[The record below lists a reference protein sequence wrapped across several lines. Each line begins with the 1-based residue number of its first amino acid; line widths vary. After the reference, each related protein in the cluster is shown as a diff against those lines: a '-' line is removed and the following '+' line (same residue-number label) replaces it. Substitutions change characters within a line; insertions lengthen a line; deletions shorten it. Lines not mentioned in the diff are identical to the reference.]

1 MTNAGDT
8 NGAGSN
14 RTGGDKRLRPCPVC
28 SKMSTPADHPF
39 CSDRCAKVDLN
50 RWLSGAYAVPV
61 PDNEGDEETEGQTPQ

>member
-50 RWLSGAYAVPV
+50 RWLSGGYGIPV
-61 PDNEGDEETEGQTPQ
+61 VEFDDLSEGDDRT